1 MTDAQHFIDEAPV
14 QDQDLLL
21 RLNQYFDAL
30 DQRLRHGQGWFI
42 FNANGPRLSRIASFI
57 DARLRQDHAAIDS
70 YLLPWRDFA
79 LNAFVYQV
87 GLAEIA
93 PRGDGS
99 FESDHQ
105 RHEFELARQVTDE
118 ARERLLSSDMLVLI
132 GMRPAAW
139 HEATFLDQTIDERY
153 RKKLATIL
161 LTNQMPA
168 RLQAEFNDVDPSGT
182 LWSRVFNRMYET
194 SLVAL

>member
-21 RLNQYFDAL
+21 RLNHYFEAL

-42 FNANGPRLSRIASFI
+42 FNASGPRLSRIAGFI
-57 DARLRQDHAAIDS
+57 DARLRQDYASIDS
-70 YLLPWRDFA
+70 CLLPWRDFA

-87 GLAEIA
+87 GLPEIT
-93 PRGDGS
+93 PRDGS
-99 FESDHQ
+99 FATEHQ
-105 RHEFELARQVTDE
+105 RHEFELARQLTDQ
-118 ARERLLSSDMLVLI
+118 AQERLLTSDMLVLI

-139 HEATFLDQTIDERY
+139 HEAALLDQTIDERY
-153 RKKLATIL
+153 RKKRATIL
-161 LTNQMPA
+161 LTNQMPETLKA
-168 RLQAEFNDVDPSGT
+168 DFDDVDPTGT
-182 LWSRVFNRMYET
+182 LWSRVFGKMYET